1 MTDPRFTAIFE
12 NHKFNIDPSDQQ
24 FKKTKAMEVLMEE
37 KNKRKIAETDK
48 VERGSSSANVD
59 EDMMSDAKKTKRDAS
74 ASLLISSI
82 KSRAEIEQQR
92 KKEIKDR
99 QSKIRFHMN
108 KR

>member
-1 MTDPRFTAIFE
+1 MNVADPRFNAIFE

-37 KNKRKIAETDK
+37 KNKRKIAEADQ
-48 VERGSSSANVD
+48 VANGSAAADFD
-59 EDMMSDAKKTKRDAS
+59 EAKKTKRDPT

-82 KSRAEIEQQR
+82 KSRAETEKQR

-99 QSKIRFHMN
+99 QSKIRFSMN

>member
-1 MTDPRFTAIFE
+1 MTDPRFKAIFE

-48 VERGSSSANVD
+48 VEKGSSTANGD
-59 EDMMSDAKKTKRDAS
+59 DDMSDAKKAKRDAS

-82 KSRAEIEQQR
+82 KSRAEIEKQR